1 MPGARPPRV
10 PADSGAH
17 TNMRERP
24 IFRNIQHVPKVW
36 GVTYL
41 KLFATLGSGLLATTL
56 GFSLTSGATAIV
68 KVMVIGLGVAI
79 TLLIYGF
86 CFWIDNTDHLERD
99 SSAFIKREMNS
110 QSLSL
115 QRIRF
120 LDREAVDAVSRSAA
134 KH

>member
-1 MPGARPPRV
+1 M
-10 PADSGAH
+10 
-17 TNMRERP
+17 ERP

-68 KVMVIGLGVAI
+68 KVMVIGLGVVV
-79 TLLIYGF
+79 TLLIYAI

-99 SSAFIKREMNS
+99 FSCFLKSEMNS

-115 QRIRF
+115 QRLRL
-120 LDREAVDAVSRSAA
+120 LDREAVDEVSRSTAR
-134 KH
+134 H

>member
-1 MPGARPPRV
+1 M
-10 PADSGAH
+10 
-17 TNMRERP
+17 MEKP

-56 GFSLTSGATAIV
+56 AFSLTSGATVIA
-68 KVMVIGLGVAI
+68 KVLAIGLGIAI
-79 TLLIYGF
+79 TLLIYAI

-99 SSAFIKREMNS
+99 SSGYLKCEMNS

-115 QRIRF
+115 QRLRF
-120 LDREAVDAVSRSAA
+120 VDREAVDAVSRSDA

>member
-1 MPGARPPRV
+1 V
-10 PADSGAH
+10 PANPDGETS
-17 TNMRERP
+17 MRERP

-56 GFSLTSGATAIV
+56 GFSLTSGSTAVV
-68 KVMVIGLGVAI
+68 KVMMIGLGVVT

-86 CFWIDNTDHLERD
+86 CFWIDNTDHLEKD
-99 SSAFIKREMNS
+99 SSPFLKGEMNS

-115 QRIRF
+115 QRLRF
-120 LDREAVDAVSRSAA
+120 FDREAVNAVSRSAA
-134 KH
+134 KHKPA

>member
-1 MPGARPPRV
+1 M
-10 PADSGAH
+10 
-17 TNMRERP
+17 ERP

-56 GFSLTSGATAIV
+56 GFSLTSGATAVV
-68 KVMVIGLGVAI
+68 KVMVIGLGAAI
-79 TLLIYGF
+79 TLLIYGV

-99 SSAFIKREMNS
+99 SSCFLKSEMNS

-115 QRIRF
+115 QRLRF
-120 LDREAVDAVSRSAA
+120 LDREAVDAVSRPAA
-134 KH
+134 RR

>member
-1 MPGARPPRV
+1 
-10 PADSGAH
+10 
-17 TNMRERP
+17 MRERP

-41 KLFATLGSGLLATTL
+41 KLFATLGGGLLATTL
-56 GFSLTSGATAIV
+56 GFSLTSGSTAV
-68 KVMVIGLGVAI
+68 AKVMMIGLGVVI

-86 CFWIDNTDHLERD
+86 CFWIDNTDNLEKD
-99 SSAFIKREMNS
+99 SSPFIKGEMNS

-115 QRIRF
+115 QRLRF
-120 LDREAVDAVSRSAA
+120 FDREGVDAVSRSAA

>member
-1 MPGARPPRV
+1 
-10 PADSGAH
+10 
-17 TNMRERP
+17 MRERP

-56 GFSLTSGATAIV
+56 GFSLTSGSTAV
-68 KVMVIGLGVAI
+68 AKVMMIGLGVAI

-86 CFWIDNTDHLERD
+86 CFWIDNTDNLEKD
-99 SSAFIKREMNS
+99 SSPFIKGELNS

-115 QRIRF
+115 QRLRF
-120 LDREAVDAVSRSAA
+120 FDREGVDAVSRSVA